1 MPGALP
7 ATHGAA
13 EQRFCDLAVGKVGLI
28 RRRRRKSA
36 APASRLCYNS
46 WWYHFC
52 EYSSEGRTGVPKAW
66 RFGDV
71 EMAGDRGVSFP
82 IAALSVVALFLS
94 TTFLGQR
101 AYDLMRLGEGDADKR
116 LQQSQPPVEARLW
129 EDPFSA
135 LNRYRAK
142 LKELCA
148 GDVGPNGV
156 RRTIPAARG

>member
-1 MPGALP
+1 M
-7 ATHGAA
+7 
-13 EQRFCDLAVGKVGLI
+13 
-28 RRRRRKSA
+28 
-36 APASRLCYNS
+36 
-46 WWYHFC
+46 
-52 EYSSEGRTGVPKAW
+52 
-66 RFGDV
+66 
-71 EMAGDRGVSFP
+71 
-82 IAALSVVALFLS
+82 ALFLS

-116 LQQSQPPVEARLW
+116 LQRSQPPVEARLW

-156 RRTIPAARG
+156 ERTVHAARAANGTARRSDGTSRPMPRT